1 MNSCEFET
9 ACYVWELA
17 RPRLRNVRGSCWNS
31 TVGRCLFSYG
41 RWVLIFVCVWS
52 RESFCG
58 ERDLFFF
65 YFFLGSFKSPSLC
78 VALFHHRLN
87 IMWISLI
94 NVHVYKFL
102 FLFFVVSFCFLD
114 RLGKNNV
121 YIIIMYTIN
130 LLTYWER
137 GPHYILMGK

>member
-1 MNSCEFET
+1 MVKGT
-9 ACYVWELA
+9 
-17 RPRLRNVRGSCWNS
+17 
-31 TVGRCLFSYG
+31 
-41 RWVLIFVCVWS
+41 
-52 RESFCG
+52 
-58 ERDLFFF
+58 FFF
-65 YFFLGSFKSPSLC
+65 SFFFFLGSFKSPSFC

-94 NVHVYKFL
+94 NVHVYKFLFL

-130 LLTYWER
+130 LLTC
-137 GPHYILMGK
+137 